1 MSVFPCVLSYLLQCS
16 CSHSKDD
23 CDETFKERGCQSK
36 QIYCTSTI
44 NSLSYVSYIYIYI
57 FIYTIN
63 NDSPSSFHTLLLVT
77 FSLQVHHKEFQEA
90 FLHLQTRNKC
100 LRTTFHAVSVEL
112 LNSYIYNPDS
122 VSCGFSFCPLGR

>member
-1 MSVFPCVLSYLLQCS
+1 MSFPAYYHTYCNVAAVTIRMTVMKHLR
-16 CSHSKDD
+16 
-23 CDETFKERGCQSK
+23 RGTAKANKSTAQAPLTVYH
-36 QIYCTSTI
+36 IYHIDT
-44 NSLSYVSYIYIYI
+44 YI

-63 NDSPSSFHTLLLVT
+63 NDSPSSFHALLLVT